1 MRRFG
6 VGVRLSAALL
16 ALVVAALAVVYLLVV
31 PSLEDRLVEGKV
43 DRVGRS
49 ATLIAR
55 EYQTDPFVS
64 ADALAR
70 SFGATRVVIFRP
82 LADGRLTIFED
93 TADLVGSTDLDNDPV
108 AREALVTG
116 RPASGIV
123 ERGGERF
130 AHAAHA
136 VNLTDVQ
143 VVLVSSSLEAELGS
157 VELVERR
164 LLAAGGLGLL
174 GAVAVGFGAAT
185 LHARRIRKLQRA
197 ADRIAHGSFDEP
209 VVDRGSDE
217 LGELADSFESM
228 RHRLATLDHA
238 RREFVANASHEL
250 RTPIFALGAA
260 LELLDEE
267 DLDAETRGE
276 FVATAREQVERLT
289 RLATDL
295 LDLTR
300 LDAGRVAV
308 HAEPVDLG
316 ETAAALA
323 QEFDAAAKGSGHVLL
338 LDRSSAPV
346 AAADPDRV
354 LRIGRALLE
363 NALVHTPAGTSV
375 RLRVEG
381 RNGRALLEVADDG
394 PGIPAEHLD
403 RVFDRF
409 YRVDGARARGSG
421 LGLAIAR
428 ELAELMG
435 GSLAVGSGH
444 TRTVFTLGLPE
455 FSRENATPPKARARD
470 GGGSATGRVGA
481 HLDGR
486 PRASSP

>member
-1 MRRFG
+1 MPRFG
-6 VGVRLSAALL
+6 VGVRLSLALL
-16 ALVVAALAVVYLLVV
+16 ALVVAALTVVYLLVV
-31 PSLEDRLVEGKV
+31 PSLEDRLVGGKLE
-43 DRVGRS
+43 RVETS
-49 ATLIAR
+49 AKLVAD
-55 EYQTDPFVS
+55 EYQTDPYGVS

-70 SFGATRVVIFRP
+70 SFDASRVVIFRP
-82 LADGRLTIFED
+82 LGDGRLSVFDD
-93 TADLVGSTDLDNDPV
+93 TADLVGSEQLDNDPV
-108 AREALVTG
+108 ARRAFLTD
-116 RPASGIV
+116 RLASGIV
-123 ERGGERF
+123 ERGGERY
-130 AHAAHA
+130 AHAALA
-136 VNLTDVQ
+136 VYVPDKE
-143 VVLVSSSLEAELGS
+143 VVLVSSSLEAELGG

-185 LHARRIRKLQRA
+185 LHARRIRRLQRA
-197 ADRIAHGSFDEP
+197 ADRIAHGSFGEP

-217 LGELADSFESM
+217 LGELAGSFESM
-228 RHRLATLDHA
+228 RQRLAMLDRA

-267 DLDAETRGE
+267 QLDPGTRRE

-308 HAEPVDLG
+308 AAEPVDLG
-316 ETAAALA
+316 DTAAVLA
-323 QEFDAAAKGSGHVLL
+323 EEFDAAARANDHVILVER
-338 LDRSSAPV
+338 DG
-346 AAADPDRV
+346 AALACADADRV
-354 LRIGRALLE
+354 LRIGRALVE
-363 NALVHTPAGTSV
+363 NALIHTPAGT
-375 RLRVEG
+375 RVCI
-381 RNGRALLEVADDG
+381 RAEPRDGVVVLEIEDDG

-435 GSLAVGSGH
+435 GSIRAESGRAATSFTVVLPAVGEAD
-444 TRTVFTLGLPE
+444 RPN
-455 FSRENATPPKARARD
+455 SREKRRSARA
-470 GGGSATGRVGA
+470 S
-481 HLDGR
+481 R
-486 PRASSP
+486 PA